1 MFVCLIL
8 TLFYVGLRPP
18 LTPPP
23 TAFEGHV
30 PTAFFITGLLI
41 CHSFLDFLYI
51 DDCAVGRGAH
61 GGQSPLSE
69 FAISQVSLYAQKI
82 EGKRNDK

>member
-8 TLFYVGLRPP
+8 TLFFTGVNPCK
-18 LTPPP
+18 TPP

-51 DDCAVGRGAH
+51 DDCAVGRGH
-61 GGQSPLSE
+61 TGGRSPVRIRDFPGFTIRPE
-69 FAISQVSLYAQKI
+69 
-82 EGKRNDK
+82 N